1 MTYLIEI
8 FLPISVK
15 DARSKV
21 EAVRRE
27 LVERFGGATF
37 HINAPAEGLWLD
49 DGTVESDR
57 IVVAEVM
64 AETLDTVWWGSYR
77 RRLEAAF
84 SQEEILIRAT
94 ETTCL

>member
-8 FLPISVK
+8 FLPISVN
-15 DARSKV
+15 DPQSKV
-21 EAVRRE
+21 EAVRRK
-27 LVERFGGATF
+27 LVEQFGGATL
-37 HINAPAEGLWLD
+37 HINAPAEGLWKD
-49 DGTVESDR
+49 EGIVESDR

-77 RRLEAAF
+77 RQLEAAF
-84 SQEEILIRAT
+84 SQAEIMIRAT